1 MSYLSFIKKSLAF
14 DVKTIWNDTFERKD
28 PDEFRATG
36 SQIYHGRQRQGKTLG
51 MVYGFH
57 KLKRRYPK
65 LLIVSN
71 IRLKYVILHRYNK
84 IWRFKIVLPYL
95 HAMKAHQ
102 VDTEADLIKITSSEA
117 FKNGSWQDDNY
128 IYYQPYDA
136 LLMLLKK
143 ARGGGDRGKWGVCF
157 QIDEIHQYFH
167 SHDSKSMPVWV
178 AQIFSQQMK
187 QYILVVG
194 TVQKWENVIKA
205 LREQIQHLILS
216 TRHGWYIRQT
226 VIDPEDIQN
235 EYGEMI
241 APIKKKGGFFMSKL
255 VRESYDTLALI
266 ESGRE
271 IFGGADTNTII
282 AVKDNNQ
289 KNRPSFRRKNARV
302 A

>member
-1 MSYLSFIKKSLAF
+1 MSYLSFIKKSIGL
-14 DVKTIWNDTFERKD
+14 DPKTIYHDVFDKKD

-71 IRLKYVILHRYNK
+71 IRIKYVILHTYKK
-84 IWRFKIVLPYL
+84 IWRFKFIVPYPHKL
-95 HAMKAHQ
+95 KAHK
-102 VDTEADLIKITSSEA
+102 VDNESDLKAITSLEG
-117 FKNGSWQDDNY
+117 FKSGEWQDDNY
-128 IYYQPYDA
+128 IYYQSYES

-216 TRHGWYIRQT
+216 TRHGWYIRQL
-226 VIDPEDIQN
+226 VVDPEDITN
-235 EYGEMI
+235 EYGEQT
-241 APIKKKGGFFMSKL
+241 APVLKKGGFFMTKL

-271 IFGGADTNTII
+271 IFGGSETQTVVNIKQDA
-282 AVKDNNQ
+282 
-289 KNRPSFRRKNARV
+289 KNRRPFAGRKKAQV
-302 A
+302 S

>member
-1 MSYLSFIKKSLAF
+1 MIEFKSKELFFFSIKIPVTKQLTA
-14 DVKTIWNDTFERKD
+14 
-28 PDEFRATG
+28 
-36 SQIYHGRQRQGKTLG
+36 
-51 MVYGFH
+51 
-57 KLKRRYPK
+57 
-65 LLIVSN
+65 
-71 IRLKYVILHRYNK
+71 HR
-84 IWRFKIVLPYL
+84 
-95 HAMKAHQ
+95 
-102 VDTEADLIKITSSEA
+102 VDTEQELNKILQSDE
-117 FKNGSWQDDNY
+117 FKSGLWQRYNY

-143 ARGGGDRGKWGVCF
+143 ARNGLWGVDF
-157 QIDEIHQYFH
+157 MIDEIHQYFH

-187 QYILVVG
+187 QYILVTG

-216 TRHGWYIRQT
+216 TRHGWWISQI

-235 EYGEMI
+235 EYGETT

-271 IFGGADTNTII
+271 IFGGGETQTIVAI
-282 AVKDNNQ
+282 QDKQQ
-289 KNRPSFRRKNARV
+289 KSRFVPHKKRTKID
-302 A
+302 

>member
-1 MSYLSFIKKSLAF
+1 MSYLSYIKKSLNL
-14 DVKTIWNDTFERKD
+14 DMGTIYHDTFDKKD
-28 PDEFRATG
+28 PHEFRATG

-57 KLKRRYPK
+57 KLKRRYPR
-65 LLIVSN
+65 LLVVSN
-71 IRLKYVILHRYNK
+71 IRLQYHIRYKTKKLLFMSFKVPYNHQLTLNK
-84 IWRFKIVLPYL
+84 
-95 HAMKAHQ
+95 
-102 VDTEADLIKITSSEA
+102 VDTEQQLNAITQSDA
-117 FKNGSWQDDNY
+117 FKSGLWQRDNY
-128 IYYQPYDA
+128 IYYQSYDS

-143 ARGGGDRGKWGVCF
+143 ARNGKWGVDF
-157 QIDEIHQYFH
+157 MIDEIHQYFH

-187 QYILVVG
+187 QYILVTG

-216 TRHGWYIRQT
+216 TRHGWYIKQV

-235 EYGEMI
+235 EYGEMT
-241 APIKKKGGFFMSKL
+241 APIKKKGGFFMTRI

-271 IFGGADTNTII
+271 IFGGGETQTII
-282 AVKDNNQ
+282 AVKDTQ
-289 KNRPSFRRKNARV
+289 PKKRFVPHKKTTKIG
-302 A
+302 

>member
-1 MSYLSFIKKSLAF
+1 MGYLNYIKKSLNLDIGTIWHDAF
-14 DVKTIWNDTFERKD
+14 DPKD
-28 PDEFRATG
+28 PHEFRATG

-51 MVYGFH
+51 MVYAFH

-71 IRLKYVILHRYNK
+71 IRLQYHIRYK
-84 IWRFKIVLPYL
+84 TKTLLFMRFKVPYK
-95 HAMKAHQ
+95 HALIPHS
-102 VDTEADLIKITSSEA
+102 VNTEKELNEIMLSDE
-117 FKNGSWQDDNY
+117 FKSGFWQQNNY

-143 ARGGGDRGKWGVCF
+143 ARNGKWGVDF
-157 QIDEIHQYFH
+157 MIDEIHQYFH

-187 QYILVVG
+187 QYILVTG

-235 EYGEMI
+235 EYGEMT
-241 APIKKKGGFFMSKL
+241 APIKKKGGFFMTKII
-255 VRESYDTLALI
+255 RESYDTLALI

-271 IFGGADTNTII
+271 IFGGSDNNTVI
-282 AVKDNNQ
+282 AVQSEQKKPNYFKR
-289 KNRPSFRRKNARV
+289 KNRAHVS
-302 A
+302 

>member
-1 MSYLSFIKKSLAF
+1 MSYLTFIKKSF
-14 DVKTIWNDTFERKD
+14 GFEIGTMWHDTFDKKD
-28 PDEFRATG
+28 PFEFRATG

-51 MVYGFH
+51 MVHGFH

-71 IRLKYVILHRYNK
+71 IRLKYVILHRYK
-84 IWRFKIVLPYL
+84 TIWKFKFIVPYL
-95 HAMKAHQ
+95 HPFKGHD
-102 VDTEADLIKITSSEA
+102 VKTEQELKEITNSKE
-117 FKNGSWQDDNY
+117 FIDGTWQDDNY
-128 IYYQPYDA
+128 IYYQSYDS

-143 ARGGGDRGKWGVCF
+143 CRGGGDRGKWGVCF

-187 QYILVVG
+187 QHILVVG

-216 TRHGWYIRQT
+216 TRHGWFIKQQ
-226 VIDPEDIQN
+226 VVDPEDFVN
-235 EYGEMI
+235 EYGEML
-241 APIKKKGGFFMSKL
+241 APIKKTGRFFMSKI
-255 VRESYDTLALI
+255 VRDSYDTLALI

-271 IFGGADTNTII
+271 IFGGGDTNTII
-282 AVKDNNQ
+282 AVKEPE
-289 KNRPSFRRKNARV
+289 KAKRPFRGRKTARV
-302 A
+302 S